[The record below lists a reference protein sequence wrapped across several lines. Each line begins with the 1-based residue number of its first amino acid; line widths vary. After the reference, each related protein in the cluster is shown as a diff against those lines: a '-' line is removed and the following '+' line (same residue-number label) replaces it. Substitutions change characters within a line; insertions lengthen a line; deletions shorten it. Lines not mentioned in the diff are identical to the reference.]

1 MKEVYLLIGGNMGD
15 REANLRSAA
24 RAIEKTC
31 GNIRSESSVY
41 ETEAW
46 GLHDQDAF
54 LNQVI
59 EIETR
64 HDPEELLKQILQ
76 IEETMGRKRLVKNGP
91 RLIDIDILFY
101 ANQVIE
107 QEGLKVPHPRI
118 QDRRFVLE
126 PLNEIAPKMVHP
138 LFHKSISQLLKECS
152 DPLKVN
158 KFN

>member
-1 MKEVYLLIGGNMGD
+1 MKDVYLLIGGNMGD
-15 REANLRSAA
+15 REAYLRAA
-24 RAIEKTC
+24 VRAIEKTC
-31 GNIRSESSVY
+31 GAIRSESSVY

-46 GLHDQDAF
+46 GLPDQDAF

-59 EIETR
+59 EIETSL
-64 HDPEELLKQILQ
+64 DPEELLKQILQ
-76 IEETMGRKRLVKNGP
+76 IEETLGRKRLVKNGP

-101 ANQVIE
+101 ADRVIE

-126 PLNEIAPKMVHP
+126 PLNQIAPKMVHP
-138 LFHKSISQLLKECS
+138 VFHKSISQLLKECA